1 MTQID
6 WSKAPEWADGHGEVH
21 CLTTRKIWFNE
32 HVYMYIGDS
41 RSYPWAAEAP
51 GSGHNH
57 ERRNVKNVTIR
68 HSPWTGSGLPPVGTM
83 VKLVDKGY
91 GLREGATPFLQGQWA
106 VAASFVMSSGTEMAV
121 LDGVSE
127 YGCEVFRVEMLIPA
141 RTPAQLAAEEREK
154 AIEDMCNTSFDKITI
169 RSAGLLYDAGYRKVE
184 VKP

>member
-6 WSKAPEWADGHGEVH
+6 WNEAPEWADGHGEVH

-41 RSYPWAAEAP
+41 RSYQWCGKDADLV
-51 GSGHNH
+51 HNH
-57 ERRNVKNVTIR
+57 GRKSVTNVTLR
-68 HSPWTGSGLPPVGTM
+68 PAAWTGSGLPPVGTM
-83 VKLVDKGY
+83 VELVDKGY

-121 LDGVSE
+121 LDGGSE

-154 AIEDMCNTSFDKITI
+154 AIEDMCNTSFDKVTP